1 MYKLLKLTDFVRQ
14 TTKTLMI
21 VDGVKNFAQQLSI
34 IHEKFMKR
42 KQVNFVS
49 WVNMKITI
57 KKSSKHDSQPSIF

>member
-21 VDGVKNFAQQLSI
+21 VDGVKNFAQQLGM